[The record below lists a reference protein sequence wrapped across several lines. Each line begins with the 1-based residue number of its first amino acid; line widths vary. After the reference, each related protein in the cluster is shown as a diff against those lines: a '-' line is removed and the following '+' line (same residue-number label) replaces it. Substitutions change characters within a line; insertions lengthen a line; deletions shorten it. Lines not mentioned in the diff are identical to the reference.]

1 MVTDGETCLLDTAGQ
16 ESQRHGD
23 QYMSTREGFPLGA
36 CISDT
41 ESFKGIHQ
49 PWRADHWPSGASCP
63 LCGPKCSPAH
73 RLPTGSRLPPCREQ
87 IKWVKASDGIP
98 VVLVGTSVTW
108 SWFHGVSAG
117 QNLTQNCSVPCSDV
131 LAQMHQVKAPLPAP
145 HPARALCHPHY
156 LGTALRA
163 PSPSI
168 QGSCSTSGSS

>member
-1 MVTDGETCLLDTAGQ
+1 MRKSALTIQLIKNHPVEDNSTMELLDTAGQ

-23 QYMSTREGFPLGA
+23 QYMSTSEGFPLGV
-36 CISDT
+36 CINNT

-49 PWRADHWPSGASCP
+49 PW
-63 LCGPKCSPAH
+63 
-73 RLPTGSRLPPCREQ
+73 EQ
-87 IKWVKASDGIP
+87 IKWVKDSDGIP

-108 SWFHGVSAG
+108 SWYRRVSAG

-131 LAQMHQVKAPLPAP
+131 LAQMHQVEAPLPAP
-145 HPARALCHPHY
+145 HPARALCHPHC
-156 LGTALRA
+156 LGAALTA